1 MDYSKINIF
10 SIWLII
16 LAFSV
21 VLIILIGGYTRIS
34 DSGLSITEWQPISG
48 ILFPLTEQSWNLEF
62 EKYKLIDEFK
72 LVNASMTLSEFK
84 FIYFWEWFHRAFAR
98 LIGFIY
104 LLPLIY
110 FLFNKNINRKYY
122 LSIFLI
128 GLLLALQATVGWYMV
143 KSGLYGRVDVS
154 QYRLALH
161 LTLAFIILGLIVHTY
176 IKVKIDQGEYLS
188 ISGYEK
194 NRKVIIAVFILIFF
208 QITYGAFVSGTDSG
222 LLYNTWP
229 LYNGTL
235 FPEITFLDNTIK
247 YLFFENGDF
256 IVFFHRTF
264 AFVLLIVVIYLNFLV
279 LKSSNSRKVKVIIL
293 YFDIFLILQVILGIV
308 MTYLNI
314 PWYIALMHQGN
325 SIILYLISII
335 MIALSSKEIKFSN

>member
-10 SIWLII
+10 SLWLII

-34 DSGLSITEWQPISG
+34 DSGLSITEWQPLSG

-72 LVNASMTLSEFK
+72 IINASMTLSEFK

-194 NRKVIIAVFILIFF
+194 NRKVVIAVFILIFF

-235 FPEITFLDNTIK
+235 LPEITFLDSTIK
-247 YLFFENGDF
+247 YLLFENGDF

-264 AFVLLIVVIYLNFLV
+264 AFVLLIVVVYLNFLV
-279 LKSSNSRKVKVIIL
+279 LKSSNSRKVKVVIM
-293 YFDIFLILQVILGIV
+293 YFDIFLILQIILGIV

>member
-34 DSGLSITEWQPISG
+34 DSGLSITEWQPLSG

-72 LVNASMTLSEFK
+72 LINASMTLSEFK
-84 FIYFWEWFHRAFAR
+84 LIYFWEWFHRAFAR

-194 NRKVIIAVFILIFF
+194 NRKVIIAVFVLIFF

-335 MIALSSKEIKFSN
+335 MIALSSKKIKFSN

>member
-10 SIWLII
+10 SLWLII

-21 VLIILIGGYTRIS
+21 ILIILIGGYTRIS

-48 ILFPLTEQSWNLEF
+48 ILFPLTEQSWILEF

-98 LIGFIY
+98 LVGFIY

-110 FLFNKNINRKYY
+110 FLLNKYMNRKYY

-128 GLLLALQATVGWYMV
+128 GLLLAIQATVGWYMV

-161 LTLAFIILGLIVHTY
+161 LTIAFIILGIIVHTY
-176 IKVKIDQGEYLS
+176 LRVKIDQGEYFLL
-188 ISGYEK
+188 SGYEK
-194 NRKVIIAVFILIFF
+194 YRKTLIAVFILIFF
-208 QITYGAFVSGTDSG
+208 QIAYGAFVSGTDSG

-235 FPEITFLDNTIK
+235 LPEIKFLDSRIK
-247 YLFFENGDF
+247 YLFFENGEF

-264 AFVLLIVVIYLNFLV
+264 AFFLLIVVFYLNYLI
-279 LKSSNSRKVKVIIL
+279 LKASNSKTAKVILL
-293 YFDIFLILQVILGIV
+293 YFDVFLILQVILGIV
-308 MTYLNI
+308 MTYLSI

-325 SIILYLISII
+325 SIILYLISIL
-335 MIALSSKEIKFSN
+335 MISLSRKKIKFSN

>member
-10 SIWLII
+10 SIWLIT

-34 DSGLSITEWQPISG
+34 DSGLSITEWQPLSG
-48 ILFPLTEQSWNLEF
+48 ILFPLTEKSWNLEF

-72 LVNASMTLSEFK
+72 LINASMTLSEFK

-104 LLPLIY
+104 LFPLIY
-110 FLFNKNINRKYY
+110 FWLNQYINRKYY
-122 LSIFLI
+122 LSVFLI
-128 GLLLALQATVGWYMV
+128 GILLALQATIGWYMV

-161 LTLAFIILGLIVHTY
+161 LTLAFIILGIIVHTY
-176 IKVKIDQGEYLS
+176 IRVKIDQGKYLS
-188 ISGYEK
+188 LSGYEK
-194 NRKVIIAVFILIFF
+194 NRKSVITVFILIFF
-208 QITYGAFVSGTDSG
+208 QIAYGAFVSGTNSG

-235 FPEITFLDNTIK
+235 LPEITFLNSTIK

-264 AFVLLIVVIYLNFLV
+264 AIFLLTIVVYLNLLI
-279 LKSSNSRKVKVIIL
+279 LKSSNSRDVKVILL
-293 YFDIFLILQVILGIV
+293 YFDIFLILQILLGII

-325 SIILYLISII
+325 SIILYLISIL
-335 MIALSSKEIKFSN
+335 MITLSSKTIKFSN

>member
-10 SIWLII
+10 SLWLII

-21 VLIILIGGYTRIS
+21 ILIILIGGYTRIS
-34 DSGLSITEWQPISG
+34 DSGLSITEWQPLSG
-48 ILFPLTEQSWNLEF
+48 ILFPLSEQSWTLEF

-98 LIGFIY
+98 LIGLIY
-104 LLPLIY
+104 LFPLIY
-110 FLFNKNINRKYY
+110 FLLNKYINKKYY

-161 LTLAFIILGLIVHTY
+161 LTLAFIILGITTYTY
-176 IKVKIDQGEYLS
+176 IRVKIDQGEYLS
-188 ISGYEK
+188 LEGYVQ
-194 NRKVIIAVFILIFF
+194 NRKVIIAVFFLIFF
-208 QITYGAFVSGTDSG
+208 QIAYGAFVSGTDSG

-235 FPEITFLDNTIK
+235 LPEITFLDNTIK
-247 YLFFENGDF
+247 YLFFENREF

-264 AFVLLIVVIYLNFLV
+264 AFFLLGAVIYLNLLIF
-279 LKSSNSRKVKVIIL
+279 KSSNSRTVKVILL
-293 YFDIFLILQVILGIV
+293 YFDIFLILQVVLGII

-335 MIALSSKEIKFSN
+335 MIALSSKKIKFSN

>member
-10 SIWLII
+10 SFWLIT

-21 VLIILIGGYTRIS
+21 ILIILIGGYTRIS
-34 DSGLSITEWQPISG
+34 DSGLSITEWQPLSG
-48 ILFPLTEQSWNLEF
+48 ILFPLTEHAWTLEF

-72 LVNASMTLSEFK
+72 LINASMTLSEFK

-98 LIGFIY
+98 IIGLIYLFPLIY
-104 LLPLIY
+104 LLL
-110 FLFNKNINRKYY
+110 NKYINRKYY
-122 LSIFLI
+122 LNLFLI
-128 GLLLALQATVGWYMV
+128 GFLLAMQATVGWYMV

-161 LTLAFIILGLIVHTY
+161 LTLAFIILGIIIHTY
-176 IKVKIDQGEYLS
+176 IKVKIEQGEYLT

-194 NRKVIIAVFILIFF
+194 YRKVVIVVFILVFL
-208 QITYGAFVSGTDSG
+208 QIAYGAFVSGTDSG
-222 LLYNTWP
+222 LLYDTWP

-235 FPEITFLDNTIK
+235 LPALTFSDSSIK

-264 AFVLLIVVIYLNFLV
+264 AFFLLIVVFYLNFLI
-279 LKSSNSRKVKVIIL
+279 LRSNNSKASKIILL
-293 YFDIFLILQVILGIV
+293 YFDVFLVLQVILGIV

-335 MIALSSKEIKFSN
+335 MISLSSKEIKFSN

>member
-1 MDYSKINIF
+1 MDYYKINIF

-34 DSGLSITEWQPISG
+34 DSGLSITEWQPLSG

-72 LVNASMTLSEFK
+72 LINASMTLSEFK

>member
-34 DSGLSITEWQPISG
+34 DSGLSITEWQPLSG

-72 LVNASMTLSEFK
+72 LINASMTLSEFK
-84 FIYFWEWFHRAFAR
+84 LIYFWEWFHRAFAR

-194 NRKVIIAVFILIFF
+194 NRKVIIAVFVLIFF

>member
-10 SIWLII
+10 SLWLII

-21 VLIILIGGYTRIS
+21 ILIILIGGYTRIS
-34 DSGLSITEWQPISG
+34 DSGLSITEWQPFSG
-48 ILFPLTEQSWNLEF
+48 ILFPLTEHAWILEF

-72 LVNASMTLSEFK
+72 LINASMTLSEFK

-98 LIGFIY
+98 LIGLIY

-110 FLFNKNINRKYY
+110 LLSKKYIHRKYY
-122 LSIFLI
+122 LSIFFI
-128 GLLLALQATVGWYMV
+128 GALLALQATVGWYMV
-143 KSGLYGRVDVS
+143 KSGLYGRIDVS

-161 LTLAFIILGLIVHTY
+161 LTLAFIILGIIAFTY
-176 IKVKIDQGEYLS
+176 IRVKIDQGKYLAV
-188 ISGYEK
+188 SGFEK
-194 NRKVIIAVFILIFF
+194 NRKTVIIVFALIFF
-208 QITYGAFVSGTDSG
+208 QIAYGAFVSGTDSG

-229 LYNGTL
+229 LYNGTVV
-235 FPEITFLDNTIK
+235 PEISFLGSTIK
-247 YLFFENGDF
+247 YLLFENGDF

-264 AFVLLIVVIYLNFLV
+264 AFFLLIVVIYLNLLI
-279 LKSSNSRKVKVIIL
+279 LKSSYSRTIKVILL
-293 YFDIFLILQVILGIV
+293 YFDIFLILQIILGII

-335 MIALSSKEIKFSN
+335 MITLSSKKIKFSN

>member
-10 SIWLII
+10 SLWLII

-34 DSGLSITEWQPISG
+34 DSGLSITEWQPLSG
-48 ILFPLTEQSWNLEF
+48 ILFPLTEQSWILEF

-72 LVNASMTLSEFK
+72 LINASMTLNEFK

-110 FLFNKNINRKYY
+110 FLFKKYIISKYY

-128 GLLLALQATVGWYMV
+128 GLLLVLQATVGWYMV

-161 LTLAFIILGLIVHTY
+161 LTLAFIILGIIVHTY
-176 IKVKIDQGEYLS
+176 LRVKLDQGKYLS
-188 ISGYEK
+188 LSGY
-194 NRKVIIAVFILIFF
+194 
-208 QITYGAFVSGTDSG
+208 
-222 LLYNTWP
+222 
-229 LYNGTL
+229 
-235 FPEITFLDNTIK
+235 
-247 YLFFENGDF
+247 DF
-256 IVFFHRTF
+256 CEEQ
-264 AFVLLIVVIYLNFLV
+264 Y
-279 LKSSNSRKVKVIIL
+279 
-293 YFDIFLILQVILGIV
+293 DQ
-308 MTYLNI
+308 
-314 PWYIALMHQGN
+314 
-325 SIILYLISII
+325 
-335 MIALSSKEIKFSN
+335 

>member
-34 DSGLSITEWQPISG
+34 DSGLSITEWQPLSG

-72 LVNASMTLSEFK
+72 LINASMTLSEFK

-235 FPEITFLDNTIK
+235 FPEITFLDSTIK

>member
-10 SIWLII
+10 SIWLIT

-34 DSGLSITEWQPISG
+34 DSGLSITEWQPLSG
-48 ILFPLTEQSWNLEF
+48 ILFPLTEQAWNLEF

-72 LVNASMTLSEFK
+72 LINASMTLSEFK

-104 LLPLIY
+104 LFPLIY
-110 FLFNKNINRKYY
+110 FWLNQYINRKYY
-122 LSIFLI
+122 LSVFLI
-128 GLLLALQATVGWYMV
+128 GILLALQATIGWYMV

-161 LTLAFIILGLIVHTY
+161 LTLAFIILGIIVHTY
-176 IKVKIDQGEYLS
+176 IRVKIDQGKYLS
-188 ISGYEK
+188 LSGYEK
-194 NRKVIIAVFILIFF
+194 NRKSVIAVFILIFF
-208 QITYGAFVSGTDSG
+208 QIAYGAFVSGTNSG

-235 FPEITFLDNTIK
+235 LPEITFLNSTIK

-264 AFVLLIVVIYLNFLV
+264 AIFLLIIVVYLNLLI
-279 LKSSNSRKVKVIIL
+279 LKSSNSRDVKVILL
-293 YFDIFLILQVILGIV
+293 YFDFFLIFQILLGII

-325 SIILYLISII
+325 SIILYLISVF
-335 MIALSSKEIKFSN
+335 MITLSSKAIKFSN

>member
-1 MDYSKINIF
+1 MDYYKINIF

-34 DSGLSITEWQPISG
+34 DSGLSITEWQPLSG

-72 LVNASMTLSEFK
+72 LINASMTLSEFK
-84 FIYFWEWFHRAFAR
+84 LIYFWEWFHRAFAR

-194 NRKVIIAVFILIFF
+194 NRKIIIAVFVLIFF

-264 AFVLLIVVIYLNFLV
+264 AFVLLIVVVYLNFLI

>member
-10 SIWLII
+10 STWLII

-21 VLIILIGGYTRIS
+21 ILIILIGGYTRIS
-34 DSGLSITEWQPISG
+34 DSGLSITEWQPLSG
-48 ILFPLTEQSWNLEF
+48 ILFPLSEQSWILEF

-72 LVNASMTLSEFK
+72 LINASMTLSEFK

-104 LLPLIY
+104 LFPLIY
-110 FLFNKNINRKYY
+110 FLFYKYINKKYY
-122 LSIFLI
+122 ISIFLI
-128 GLLLALQATVGWYMV
+128 GALLAIQATVGWYMV

-161 LTLAFIILGLIVHTY
+161 LTIAFIILGIIVHTY
-176 IKVKIDQGEYLS
+176 IKVKIDQGKYLS
-188 ISGYEK
+188 LSGYEK
-194 NRKVIIAVFILIFF
+194 NRKSVITVFILIFF
-208 QITYGAFVSGTDSG
+208 QIAYGAFVSGTDSG

-235 FPEITFLDNTIK
+235 LPEIKFLNSNIK
-247 YLFFENGDF
+247 YLFFENGNF

-264 AFVLLIVVIYLNFLV
+264 AIFLLIVVVYLNL
-279 LKSSNSRKVKVIIL
+279 LILNSSNSRNVKIILL
-293 YFDIFLILQVILGIV
+293 YFDVFLLLQLILGIV

>member
-10 SIWLII
+10 SLWLII

-21 VLIILIGGYTRIS
+21 ILIILIGGYTRIS

-48 ILFPLTEQSWNLEF
+48 ILFPLTEKSWILEF

-98 LIGFIY
+98 LVGFIY
-104 LLPLIY
+104 LFPLIY
-110 FLFNKNINRKYY
+110 LLLNKHMNRKYY

-128 GLLLALQATVGWYMV
+128 GLLLAIQATVGWYMV
-143 KSGLYGRVDVS
+143 KSGLYGRIDVS
-154 QYRLALH
+154 QYRLAIH
-161 LTLAFIILGLIVHTY
+161 LTLAFIILGIIVHTY
-176 IKVKIDQGEYLS
+176 LRVKIDQGEYFL

-194 NRKVIIAVFILIFF
+194 YRNSLIAVFILIFF
-208 QITYGAFVSGTDSG
+208 QIAYGAFVSGTDSG

-235 FPEITFLDNTIK
+235 LPEINFVDSSIK

-264 AFVLLIVVIYLNFLV
+264 AFFLLIVVVYLNYLI
-279 LKSSNSRKVKVIIL
+279 LKASNSRTAKVILL

-308 MTYLNI
+308 MTYLSI

-335 MIALSSKEIKFSN
+335 MISLSRKKIKFSN

>member
-10 SIWLII
+10 SLWLII

-21 VLIILIGGYTRIS
+21 ILIILIGGYTRIS
-34 DSGLSITEWQPISG
+34 DSGLSITEWQPLSG
-48 ILFPLTEQSWNLEF
+48 ILFPLSEQSWTLEF

-72 LVNASMTLSEFK
+72 LINASMTLSEFK

-98 LIGFIY
+98 LIGLIY
-104 LLPLIY
+104 LFPLIY
-110 FLFNKNINRKYY
+110 FLLNKYINKKYY

-128 GLLLALQATVGWYMV
+128 GLLLAVQATVGWYMV

-161 LTLAFIILGLIVHTY
+161 LTLAFIILGITTYTY
-176 IKVKIDQGEYLS
+176 IRVKIDQGEYLS
-188 ISGYEK
+188 LEGYVQ
-194 NRKVIIAVFILIFF
+194 NRKVIIAVFLLIFF
-208 QITYGAFVSGTDSG
+208 QIAYGAFVSGTDSG

-235 FPEITFLDNTIK
+235 LPEITFLDNTIK
-247 YLFFENGDF
+247 YLFFENREF

-264 AFVLLIVVIYLNFLV
+264 AFFLLGAVIYLNLLIF
-279 LKSSNSRKVKVIIL
+279 KSSNSRTVKVILL
-293 YFDIFLILQVILGIV
+293 YFDIFLILQVVLGII

-335 MIALSSKEIKFSN
+335 MIALSSKKNKIF

>member
-10 SIWLII
+10 SLWLII

-21 VLIILIGGYTRIS
+21 ILIILIGGYTRIS
-34 DSGLSITEWQPISG
+34 DSGLSITEWQPLSG
-48 ILFPLTEQSWNLEF
+48 ILFPLTEQSWILEF

>member
-10 SIWLII
+10 SLWLII

-21 VLIILIGGYTRIS
+21 ILIIVIGGYTRIS
-34 DSGLSITEWQPISG
+34 DSGLSITEWQPLSG
-48 ILFPLTEQSWNLEF
+48 ILFPLSEQTWNLEF

-72 LVNASMTLSEFK
+72 LINASMTLNEFK

-98 LIGFIY
+98 FIGFIY

-110 FLFNKNINRKYY
+110 LLIKKYINSKYY
-122 LSIFLI
+122 LNIFFI
-128 GLLLALQATVGWYMV
+128 GALLALQATVGWYMV
-143 KSGLYGRVDVS
+143 KSGLYGRIDVS

-161 LTLAFIILGLIVHTY
+161 LTLAFIILGIIVHTY
-176 IKVKIDQGEYLS
+176 IRDKIDQGEYLTLN
-188 ISGYEK
+188 GFDK
-194 NRKVIIAVFILIFF
+194 NRKTVIAVFFLIFF
-208 QITYGAFVSGTDSG
+208 QIAYGAFVSGTDSG

-229 LYNGTL
+229 LYNGAIL
-235 FPEITFLDNTIK
+235 PEITFLESTIK

-264 AFVLLIVVIYLNFLV
+264 AIFLLIVVFYLNLLIFN
-279 LKSSNSRKVKVIIL
+279 SSNSRAEKVILL
-293 YFDIFLILQVILGIV
+293 YFNIFLILQVILGIV

-314 PWYIALMHQGN
+314 PWFIALMHQGN

-335 MIALSSKEIKFSN
+335 MITLSGKKIKFSN

>member
-1 MDYSKINIF
+1 MDFSKINIF
-10 SIWLII
+10 SIWLIT

-21 VLIILIGGYTRIS
+21 ILIILIGGYTRIS
-34 DSGLSITEWQPISG
+34 DSGLSITEWQPVSG
-48 ILFPLTEQSWNLEF
+48 ILFPLTEQSWTLEF

-72 LVNASMTLSEFK
+72 LINSSMTLSEFK

-110 FLFNKNINRKYY
+110 FILNKYMNRKYY

-128 GLLLALQATVGWYMV
+128 GVLLAVQATVGWYMV

-161 LTLAFIILGLIVHTY
+161 LTLAFIILGIIVHTY
-176 IKVKIDQGEYLS
+176 IRIKIDQGKYLLL
-188 ISGYEK
+188 SGYEK
-194 NRKVIIAVFILIFF
+194 NRKTVLAVFILIFF
-208 QITYGAFVSGTDSG
+208 QIAYGAFVSGTDSG

-235 FPEITFLDNTIK
+235 LPEITFLDSSIK
-247 YLFFENGDF
+247 YLFFENRDF
-256 IVFFHRTF
+256 IVFFHRSF
-264 AFVLLIVVIYLNFLV
+264 AFVLLIVVVYLNLLIFY
-279 LKSSNSRKVKVIIL
+279 SNNSKTVKLILL

-335 MIALSSKEIKFSN
+335 MITLSSKKIKFAN

>member
-10 SIWLII
+10 SLWLII

-34 DSGLSITEWQPISG
+34 DSGLSITEWQPLSG
-48 ILFPLTEQSWNLEF
+48 ILFPLTENSWILEF

-72 LVNASMTLSEFK
+72 LINSSMTLSEFK

-98 LIGFIY
+98 LIIFIY
-104 LLPLIY
+104 LFPLIY
-110 FLFNKNINRKYY
+110 FLFYKFINRKYY
-122 LSIFLI
+122 LSTFLI
-128 GLLLALQATVGWYMV
+128 GVLLALQATVGWYMV

-161 LTLAFIILGLIVHTY
+161 LTLAFIILGIIVHTY
-176 IKVKIDQGEYLS
+176 IRVKIDEGKLLLMN
-188 ISGYEK
+188 GYEK
-194 NRKVIIAVFILIFF
+194 NRKAVITVFILIFF
-208 QITYGAFVSGTDSG
+208 QISYGAFVSGTDSG

-229 LYNGTL
+229 FYNGTL
-235 FPEITFLDNTIK
+235 FPEITFFNSTINH
-247 YLFFENGDF
+247 LFFENGDF

-264 AFVLLIVVIYLNFLV
+264 AFILLAVVIYLNFLIF
-279 LKSSNSRKVKVIIL
+279 KPSNSRTVKVILL
-293 YFDIFLILQVILGIV
+293 YLDIFLILQIILGVV

-335 MIALSSKEIKFSN
+335 MIALSSKKIKFSN

>member
-10 SIWLII
+10 SLWLII

-34 DSGLSITEWQPISG
+34 DSGLSITEWQPLSG

-72 LVNASMTLSEFK
+72 LINASMTLSEFK

-194 NRKVIIAVFILIFF
+194 NRKVIIAVFVLIFF

>member
-10 SIWLII
+10 SLWLIT

-21 VLIILIGGYTRIS
+21 ILIILIGGYTRIS
-34 DSGLSITEWQPISG
+34 DSGLSITEWQPLSG
-48 ILFPLTEQSWNLEF
+48 ILFPLTQKSWILEF

-72 LVNASMTLSEFK
+72 LINASMTLSEFK

-104 LLPLIY
+104 LFPLIY
-110 FLFNKNINRKYY
+110 FLLNKYINRKYY

-161 LTLAFIILGLIVHTY
+161 LTLAFIILGIIVHTY
-176 IKVKIDQGEYLS
+176 IRVKIDQGEYLS
-188 ISGYEK
+188 LSGYEK
-194 NRKVIIAVFILIFF
+194 NRNSVRVVFILIFF
-208 QITYGAFVSGTDSG
+208 QIAYGAFVSGTDSG

-235 FPEITFLDNTIK
+235 LPEITFLNSTIK

-264 AFVLLIVVIYLNFLV
+264 AIFLLIIVVYLNLLIF
-279 LKSSNSRKVKVIIL
+279 KSSNSRNVKVILL
-293 YFDIFLILQVILGIV
+293 YFDIFLILQIILGIV

-325 SIILYLISII
+325 SIVLYLISII
-335 MIALSSKEIKFSN
+335 MITLSSKEIRFSN

>member
-10 SIWLII
+10 SLWLII

-34 DSGLSITEWQPISG
+34 DSGLSITEWQPLSG

-72 LVNASMTLSEFK
+72 LINASMTLSEFK

>member
-1 MDYSKINIF
+1 MDYYKINIF
-10 SIWLII
+10 SIWLIT

-34 DSGLSITEWQPISG
+34 DSGLSITEWQPLSG

-72 LVNASMTLSEFK
+72 LINASMTLSEFK
-84 FIYFWEWFHRAFAR
+84 LIYFWEWFHRAFAR

-194 NRKVIIAVFILIFF
+194 NRKVIIAVFVLIFF

>member
-34 DSGLSITEWQPISG
+34 DSGLSITEWQPLSG

-72 LVNASMTLSEFK
+72 LINASMTLSEFK